1 MLQHRVRL
9 SVPVWAAS
17 LLIGL
22 IVGCYG
28 ADNPKIT
35 EAPTYSAPKVQ
46 EPPAIPGRS
55 RTYGQSPEYQKKME
69 RMQQTNR

>member
-1 MLQHRVRL
+1 MVRNRTRQAVL
-9 SVPVWAAS
+9 ALAS
-17 LLIGL
+17 APLIAVFG
-22 IVGCYG
+22 GCYG
-28 ADNPKIT
+28 ADNPKIA
-35 EAPTYSAPKVQ
+35 EAPTYAAPKVQ